1 MGKSIKSELIGLFTF
16 NETCKAYHQKMGK
29 YIGNWILEMN
39 M

>member
-1 MGKSIKSELIGLFTF
+1 MEKSKSELIGLFTF
-16 NETCKAYHQKMGK
+16 NETCKAYQQKMGK